1 MTRILKGLEVA
12 KSLNESIQNDVAS
25 LKERGISPCLC
36 IIRVGERADDLSY
49 EKGAAKRAESV
60 GVELKRTTLPADA
73 SQDDV
78 LMAIKAANND
88 DSVHGILIF
97 RPLPKHIDD
106 NAVKA
111 AIAPE
116 KDVDGITDASLTGVF
131 TGNGTGFAPCT
142 AQACIEILRH
152 FGIETL
158 GKRAV
163 VIGRSL
169 VIGKPVSMML
179 LQENATVTICHTKT
193 RNMSEICREADILI
207 AAAGKAGTVTK
218 EFLREGQT
226 VIDVGINVNSE
237 GKLCGDVMFDDAVG
251 TVGAITPVP
260 GGVGS
265 VTTSVLLRHVLDAAM
280 RRR

>member
-1 MTRILKGLEVA
+1 MVDR
-12 KSLNESIQNDVAS
+12 LN
-25 LKERGISPCLC
+25 
-36 IIRVGERADDLSY
+36 
-49 EKGAAKRAESV
+49 
-60 GVELKRTTLPADA
+60 ADA
-73 SQDDV
+73 SV
-78 LMAIKAANND
+78 N
-88 DSVHGILIF
+88 GILCQL
-97 RPLPKHIDD
+97 PLPGHIDETE
-106 NAVKA
+106 VLRR
-111 AIAPE
+111 ISPE

-179 LQENATVTICHTKT
+179 LKENATVTICHTKT

-251 TVGAITPVP
+251 TVDTITPVP